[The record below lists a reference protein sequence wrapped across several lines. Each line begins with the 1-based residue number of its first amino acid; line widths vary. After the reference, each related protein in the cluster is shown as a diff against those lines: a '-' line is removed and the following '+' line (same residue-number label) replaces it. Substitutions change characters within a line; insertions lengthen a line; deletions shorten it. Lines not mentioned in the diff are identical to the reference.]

1 MANKEF
7 TENTRVQVPAA
18 LHLCRLG
25 YTYLSAIKDDDFD
38 DKTNILKKIFIK
50 SVCHIN
56 KDKDLTEAQ
65 AESLLND
72 LIRISANDDLGRE
85 FYQHLSTNSGIKLI
99 DFDHPEENEWHVTT
113 EFTCEDRESGDNFR
127 PDITCF
133 INGIPVCIIEVK
145 KPNNRDGIL
154 AERDR
159 INKRM
164 AKKVFRTFFNVTQL
178 MIFSNNQEY
187 DHEGLV
193 PIQGAF
199 YATTSKKE
207 AFFNV
212 FREADDD
219 ILAKSGYNPELPDGV
234 EKQVLTHRNCI
245 PIKES
250 EEYKHNQRPDS
261 PTNRIITSMLSR
273 ERILFLLRYG
283 FAYVDKKEKI
293 EVDGKEEEREELQ
306 KHIMRYQQMFAS
318 MAIRKRLEDGGKSGI
333 IWHTQGS
340 GKTALAFY
348 NVKYLTDY
356 YATQGIAAKFY
367 FIVDRID
374 LMEQASTEF
383 AERGLLVRQAQDR
396 DSLMADFRDNNFR
409 VNAGGKPEIMVVNIQ
424 KFKED
429 HKKVSMEG
437 AYNTK
442 LQRIF
447 FIDEAHRGYR
457 ADGSFLANL
466 LEADK
471 DSVKIALT
479 GTPLLKEE
487 AESWRVFGDYIDKYY
502 YDKSISDGYTLKLMR
517 EDIETS
523 YKEKITQILERLTQN
538 VEVKPGDVKHSVI
551 IESDKYLNSLLE
563 YIIHDMRRS
572 RIHFAAPAM
581 AGMIVCETN
590 RQARNLYDL
599 FQERFKPTNLQS
611 GEKPMR
617 AQLIL
622 HDEDDKTT
630 RKSYI
635 TEYKRNESIDF
646 LIVNAMLLTGFDAAR
661 LKKLYLCRKLDGHN
675 LLQAL
680 TRVNRPY
687 RDFKYGYV
695 VDFANIK
702 ENFIE
707 TNNLYLKELNRT
719 NEDSTESQNEPPA
732 GDILMAAPE
741 EIKAKMDKVK
751 DTLWPYD
758 CENKEVFREQL
769 DEITDNEVLYT
780 LRTAL
785 ETAKSLV
792 NQVRSYGDEALK
804 KKIEEL
810 KPGDLNDLLKEVN
823 HRIERNNLL
832 NSTDHSDDV
841 TGIIREAISQIE
853 FEFRKKGQ
861 EELEIIYNDLKERYD
876 KVREEF
882 EANFDKQKDP
892 VYVSLADE
900 FKKYFRKR
908 GFQLQDVVQAKEEI
922 GYMDTV
928 MERIRAINRANEM
941 LKRKYNDD
949 ESFAR
954 IHKRI
959 REENEKRSK
968 REPKEKPIIS
978 DNERELAEEL
988 SKMKEAI
995 DAQIFFNVHILNNE
1009 EAFGQDVLKDI
1020 SLTLVGNGIAAP
1032 VSDKKAIRREIVS
1045 EYMARY
1051 SPMRMAANY

>member
-1 MANKEF
+1 MANGNF

-25 YTYLSAIKDDDFD
+25 YTYLSAIKEEDYDS
-38 DKTNILKKIFIK
+38 KTNILKKVFVESI
-50 SVCHIN
+50 CHIN
-56 KDKDLTEAQ
+56 KDKNLQAQ
-65 AESLLND
+65 DAEKLLNE
-72 LIRISANDDLGRE
+72 LIRMSANDDLGRE
-85 FYQHLSTNSGIKLI
+85 FYQKLSANSGIKLI
-99 DFDHPEENEWHVTT
+99 DFEHPEENDWHVTT
-113 EFTCEDRESGDNFR
+113 EFTCEDKQSGDNFR

-154 AERDR
+154 AERER

-164 AKKVFRTFFNVTQL
+164 SKKVFRTFFNVTQL

-187 DHEGLV
+187 DHEGVV

-199 YATTSKKE
+199 YATTSKTE

-212 FREADDD
+212 FREADPNL
-219 ILAKSGYNPELPDGV
+219 LAKSGYREQLPDGV
-234 EKQVLTHRNCI
+234 ERQVLIHRNCI
-245 PIKES
+245 PIKDS
-250 EEYKHNQRPDS
+250 EEYKFNQRPDT

-273 ERILFLLRYG
+273 ERILFLIRYG
-283 FAYVDKKEKI
+283 FAYVEKKEKD
-293 EVDGKEEEREELQ
+293 ENDEDHEELQ
-306 KHIMRYQQMFAS
+306 KHIMRYQQMFAT
-318 MAIRKRLEDGGKSGI
+318 MAIRNRLESGVKSGI

-340 GKTALAFY
+340 GKTALAYY

-356 YATQGIAAKFY
+356 YAKQNIVAKFY
-367 FIVDRID
+367 FIVDRLD
-374 LMEQASTEF
+374 LMDQATIEF
-383 AERGLLVRQAQDR
+383 TERGLLVRQAQDR
-396 DSLMADFRDNNFR
+396 DSLMKDIRDISFRKNDSG
-409 VNAGGKPEIMVVNIQ
+409 APEIMVVNIQ

-442 LQRIF
+442 IQRIF

-466 LEADK
+466 LDADK

-487 AESWRVFGDYIDKYY
+487 AESWRVFGQYIDKYY

-523 YKEKITQILERLTQN
+523 YKEKITDILERLTQN
-538 VEVKPGDVKHSVI
+538 VEVKSSDVKHNVI
-551 IESDKYLNSLLE
+551 IESEKYINALLD
-563 YIIHDMRRS
+563 YIIHDIRRS

-590 RQARNLYDL
+590 PQAREMYRL
-599 FQERFKPTNLQS
+599 FQERFKPENLQP
-611 GEKPMR
+611 GEKPLR

-622 HDEDDKTT
+622 HDEDDKET
-630 RKSYI
+630 RKSFI
-635 TEYKRNESIDF
+635 NEFKKKESIDF
-646 LIVNAMLLTGFDAAR
+646 LIVNNMLLTGFDASR
-661 LKKLYLCRKLDGHN
+661 VKKLYLCRKLDGHN

-719 NEDSTESQNEPPA
+719 NEESPEAQNEPLA
-732 GDILMAAPE
+732 GDILMAKPD
-741 EIKAKMDKVK
+741 EIVAKMNDIK
-751 DTLWPYD
+751 DVLWPYD
-758 CENKEVFREQL
+758 CKNKESFREQI
-769 DEITDNEVLYT
+769 DDIRDNEVLYELRGT
-780 LRTAL
+780 LMD
-785 ETAKSLV
+785 AKSLV
-792 NQVRSYGDEALK
+792 NQVRSYGS
-804 KKIEEL
+804 EEL
-810 KPGDLNDLLKEVN
+810 RIIIEDLNPGDLNDLLKEVN

-832 NSTDHSDDV
+832 DSTDHSDDV

-853 FEFRKKGQ
+853 FEFRKRGQ
-861 EELEIIYNDLKERYD
+861 EEMEIIYNDLMERYE
-876 KVREEF
+876 KVKREF

-892 VYVSLADE
+892 IYVSLADE
-900 FKKYFRKR
+900 FKKYFRQR
-908 GFQLQDVVQAKEEI
+908 GFMLQDVVQAKEEI
-922 GYMDTV
+922 GYMDSV
-928 MERIRAINRANEM
+928 MDRIRAINRANEM

-959 REENEKRSK
+959 REENEKRK
-968 REPKEKPIIS
+968 ERVPREKPIIS

-988 SKMKEAI
+988 SKMKIKI
-995 DAQIFFNVHILNNE
+995 DEQIYANVHILNNE

-1020 SLTLVGNGIAAP
+1020 SWTLQGNGIIAP
-1032 VSDKKAIRREIVS
+1032 VNDKKAIRQEIVE

-1051 SPMRMAANY
+1051 MRRSA

>member
-1 MANKEF
+1 MAKNDF

-25 YTYLSAIKDDDFD
+25 YTYLSAIKDEDYD
-38 DKTNILKKIFIK
+38 DKTNILKKVFIRA
-50 SVCHIN
+50 VCHIN
-56 KDKDLTEAQ
+56 EDKNLQEHQ
-65 AESLLND
+65 AADLLNE
-72 LIRISANDDLGRE
+72 LIRMSAYEDLGRD
-85 FYQHLSTNSGIKLI
+85 FYKKLSANSGIKLI
-99 DFDHPEENEWHVTT
+99 DYEHPEENEWHVTT

-133 INGIPVCIIEVK
+133 INGIPVCFIEVK

-164 AKKVFRTFFNVTQL
+164 SKKVFRTFFNVTQL

-199 YATTSKKE
+199 YATTSKKG

-212 FREADDD
+212 FREADKN
-219 ILAKSGYNPELPDGV
+219 ILAKSGYDPVLKDGI

-250 EEYKHNQRPDS
+250 DEYKHNQRPDS

-273 ERILFLLRYG
+273 DRILFLLRYG
-283 FAYVDKKEKI
+283 FAYVEKKEKDEN
-293 EVDGKEEEREELQ
+293 EVEHEELQ

-318 MAIRKRLEDGGKSGI
+318 MAIKERLASGVKSGI

-340 GKTALAFY
+340 GKTALAYY
-348 NVKYLTDY
+348 NVKYLTDF
-356 YATQGIAAKFY
+356 YAKQGVAAKFY
-367 FIVDRID
+367 FIVDRLD
-374 LMEQASTEF
+374 LMDQATMEF
-383 AERGLLVRQAQDR
+383 RERGLHVRQAQDR
-396 DSLMADFRDNNFR
+396 DALMKDIRDISFRPS
-409 VNAGGKPEIMVVNIQ
+409 AGGDPEIMVVNIQ

-429 HKKVSMEG
+429 HRKVSMEG
-437 AYNTK
+437 AYNTR

-466 LEADK
+466 LDADK
-471 DSVKIALT
+471 DAVKIALT

-487 AESWRVFGDYIDKYY
+487 AESWRVFGTYIDKYY

-551 IESDKYLNSLLE
+551 IESEKYLNSLLD
-563 YIIHDMRRS
+563 YIIHDIRRS
-572 RIHFAAPAM
+572 RIHFAAPTM

-590 RQARNLYDL
+590 AQARELYRL
-599 FQERFKPTNLQS
+599 FQERFKPESLQT
-611 GEKPMR
+611 GEKPLR

-622 HDEDDKTT
+622 HDEDDKAT
-630 RKSYI
+630 RKSFI
-635 TEYKRNESIDF
+635 EEFKKKESIDF

-661 LKKLYLCRKLDGHN
+661 VKKLYLCRKLDGHT

-702 ENFIE
+702 QNFID

-719 NEDSTESQNEPPA
+719 NEDSPETQNEPPA
-732 GDILMAAPE
+732 GDVLMAHTDDIMAKMN
-741 EIKAKMDKVK
+741 EIKDI
-751 DTLWPYD
+751 LWPYD
-758 CENKEVFREQL
+758 CANKEVFREQI
-769 DEITDNEVLYT
+769 DEIRDNKVLYELRST
-780 LRTAL
+780 L
-785 ETAKSLV
+785 EDAKSLS
-792 NQVRSYGDEALK
+792 NQVRSYGSEELRQ
-804 KKIEEL
+804 KIEEM
-810 KPGDLNDLLKEVN
+810 KPGDVNELLKEVN
-823 HRIERNNLL
+823 RRIERNNLL

-861 EELEIIYNDLKERYD
+861 EELEIIYNDLKERYE
-876 KVREEF
+876 KVKQEF
-882 EANFDKQKDP
+882 DANFDKQKDP

-922 GYMDTV
+922 GYMDSI
-928 MERIRAINRANEM
+928 MERIRAINRANNM

-978 DNERELAEEL
+978 ENERELAEEL
-988 SKMKEAI
+988 SRMKSAI
-995 DAQIFFNVHILNNE
+995 DAQLYANVHILSNE

-1020 SLTLVGNGIAAP
+1020 SLTLIANGIVAP
-1032 VSDKKAIRREIVS
+1032 VSDKKAIRREIVN

-1051 SPMRMAANY
+1051 TPKMAVNY

>member
-1 MANKEF
+1 MATKGEF
-7 TENTRVQVPAA
+7 NENTRVQVPAA

-25 YTYLSAIKDDDFD
+25 YTYLSAIKDEDYD
-38 DKTNILKKIFIK
+38 DKTNILKKVFIRA
-50 SVCHIN
+50 VCHIN
-56 KDKDLTEAQ
+56 KDKNLQEHQ
-65 AESLLND
+65 AADLLNE
-72 LIRISANDDLGRE
+72 LIRMSAYEDLGRD
-85 FYQHLSTNSGIKLI
+85 FYKKLSANSGIKLI
-99 DFDHPEENEWHVTT
+99 DYEHPGENEWHVTT
-113 EFTCEDRESGDNFR
+113 EFTCEDTESGDNFR

-133 INGIPVCIIEVK
+133 INGIPVCFIEVK

-164 AKKVFRTFFNVTQL
+164 SKKEFRTFFNVTQL

-199 YATTSKKE
+199 YATTSKKG

-212 FREADDD
+212 FREADKN
-219 ILAKSGYNPELPDGV
+219 ILAKSGYDPVLKDGI

-250 EEYKHNQRPDS
+250 DEYKHNQRPDS
-261 PTNRIITSMLSR
+261 PTNSIITSMLSR
-273 ERILFLLRYG
+273 DRILFLLRYG
-283 FAYVDKKEKI
+283 FAYVEKKEKDEN
-293 EVDGKEEEREELQ
+293 EVEHEELQ

-318 MAIRKRLEDGGKSGI
+318 MAIKERLASGVKSGI

-340 GKTALAFY
+340 GKTALAYY
-348 NVKYLTDY
+348 NVKYLTDF
-356 YATQGIAAKFY
+356 YAKQGVAAKFY
-367 FIVDRID
+367 FIVDRLD
-374 LMEQASTEF
+374 LMDQATMEF
-383 AERGLLVRQAQDR
+383 RERGLHVRQAQDR
-396 DSLMADFRDNNFR
+396 DALMKDIRDISFRPS
-409 VNAGGKPEIMVVNIQ
+409 AGGDPEIMVVNIQ

-429 HKKVSMEG
+429 HRKVSMEG
-437 AYNTK
+437 AYNTR

-466 LEADK
+466 LDADK
-471 DSVKIALT
+471 DAVKIALT

-487 AESWRVFGDYIDKYY
+487 AESWRVFGTYIDKYY

-551 IESDKYLNSLLE
+551 IESEKYLNSLLD
-563 YIIHDMRRS
+563 YIIHDIRRS
-572 RIHFAAPAM
+572 RIHFAAPTM

-590 RQARNLYDL
+590 TQARELYRL
-599 FQERFKPTNLQS
+599 FQERFKSESLQA
-611 GEKPMR
+611 GEKPLR

-622 HDEDDKTT
+622 HDEDDKAT
-630 RKSYI
+630 RKSFI
-635 TEYKRNESIDF
+635 EEFKKKESIDF

-661 LKKLYLCRKLDGHN
+661 VKKLYLCRKLDGHT

-702 ENFIE
+702 QNFID

-719 NEDSTESQNEPPA
+719 NEDSPETQNEPPA
-732 GDILMAAPE
+732 GDVLMAHTDDIVAKMN
-741 EIKAKMDKVK
+741 EIKDI
-751 DTLWPYD
+751 LWPYD
-758 CENKEVFREQL
+758 CANKEVFREQI
-769 DEITDNEVLYT
+769 DEIRDNKVLYELRST
-780 LRTAL
+780 L
-785 ETAKSLV
+785 EDAKSLS
-792 NQVRSYGDEALK
+792 NQVRSYGSEELRQ
-804 KKIEEL
+804 KIEEM
-810 KPGDLNDLLKEVN
+810 KPGEVNELLKEVN
-823 HRIERNNLL
+823 RRIERNNLL

-861 EELEIIYNDLKERYD
+861 EELEIIYNDLKERYE
-876 KVREEF
+876 KVKQEF
-882 EANFDKQKDP
+882 DANFDKQKDP

-922 GYMDTV
+922 GYMDSV
-928 MERIRAINRANEM
+928 MERIRAINRANNM

-959 REENEKRSK
+959 REENDKRST
-968 REPKEKPIIS
+968 RDPKEKPIIS

-988 SKMKEAI
+988 SRMKSAI
-995 DAQIFFNVHILNNE
+995 DAQLYANVHILSNE

-1020 SLTLVGNGIAAP
+1020 SLTLIANGIVAP
-1032 VSDKKAIRREIVS
+1032 VSDKKAIRREIVN

-1051 SPMRMAANY
+1051 TPKMAVNY

>member
-25 YTYLSAIKDDDFD
+25 YTYLSAIKDGDFD
-38 DKTNILKKIFIK
+38 DKTNILKKIFVK

-65 AESLLND
+65 ADSLLND

-164 AKKVFRTFFNVTQL
+164 AKKVFRSFFNVTQL

>member
-1 MANKEF
+1 MANKDF

-25 YTYLSAIKDDDFD
+25 YTYLSAIKDSDYD

-50 SVCHIN
+50 SVCQIN

-85 FYQHLSTNSGIKLI
+85 FYQYLSANSGIKLI
-99 DFDHPEENEWHVTT
+99 DFEHPEENEWHVTT

-127 PDITCF
+127 PDLTCF

-212 FREADDD
+212 FREADAD
-219 ILAKSGYNPELPDGV
+219 ILAKSGYNPELPEGV

-283 FAYVDKKEKI
+283 FAYVDKKEKV

-356 YATQGIAAKFY
+356 YAKQDIVAKFY

-429 HKKVSMEG
+429 HKKVSMDG

-523 YKEKITQILERLTQN
+523 YKEKITQILERLTQD

-630 RKSYI
+630 RKGYI

-995 DAQIFFNVHILNNE
+995 DAQIFFNIHILNNE

-1020 SLTLVGNGIAAP
+1020 SLTLVDKGIAAP

-1051 SPMRMAANY
+1051 SPMRTAANF

>member
-164 AKKVFRTFFNVTQL
+164 AKKVFRSFFNVTQL

-219 ILAKSGYNPELPDGV
+219 ILAKSGYNPELPEGV

-551 IESDKYLNSLLE
+551 IESDKYLNSLLD

-599 FQERFKPTNLQS
+599 FQERFKPSNLQS

-1051 SPMRMAANY
+1051 SPMRTAANY

>member
-551 IESDKYLNSLLE
+551 IESDKYLNSLLD

-599 FQERFKPTNLQS
+599 FQERFKPSNLQS

-1051 SPMRMAANY
+1051 SPMRTAANY